1 MNRKRGFTLIELL
14 VVIAI
19 IAVLMA
25 VLMPSLTRV
34 RKQARAVACQAR
46 LKSWGLFFN
55 FYTSDHDGRFNQG
68 HNIGGGRG
76 LWPVALR
83 PYYQGQFDLLLC
95 PDATREVFAG
105 LPGAFNATSREFP
118 APGGGTETLIFSYG
132 INNWTNYMTSDRGAR
147 LEEWFWKSTRT
158 STHKDQIPV
167 FGDGT
172 WHDAWPRHTDSP
184 PPTDISVGSGNFGTT
199 DEMQQFAIP
208 RHANGTIN
216 MLFMDWSARK
226 VGLKELWTLKWHRA
240 FDTSGPWTTAGLAQP
255 EDWPRWMRRFSDY

>member
-1 MNRKRGFTLIELL
+1 MNRRRGFTLIELL

-19 IAVLMA
+19 IAVLMS

-46 LKSWGLFFN
+46 LNNWGFFFN
-55 FYTSDHDGRFNQG
+55 FYTNDHDGSFNEG
-68 HNIGGGRG
+68 HNVGGGRG

-83 PYYQGQFDLLLC
+83 PYYKDEFDLLLC
-95 PDATREVFAG
+95 PDAIKEVYG
-105 LPGAFNATSREFP
+105 TLPGAFNAVSRDMP
-118 APGGGTETLIFSYG
+118 APDGSQQKFVFSYG
-132 INNWTNYMTSDRGAR
+132 INNWTNHMTQDRGSR
-147 LEEWFWKSTRT
+147 LEEWFWKSTRNV
-158 STHKDQIPV
+158 SHRDQIPV

-184 PPTDISVGSGNFGTT
+184 PPTDISVGAGNFGTS

-216 MLFMDWSARK
+216 MLFMDWSVRR
-226 VGLKELWTLKWHRA
+226 VGLKELWTLKWHRT

-255 EDWPRWMRRFSDY
+255 EDWPRWMRGFSDF